1 MLRSAVPLRRN
12 KPNNKEDIT
21 SMTAEKKEPAKK
33 KAAAKKA
40 PAKKAAAP
48 KKAAQPKKAASSPS
62 GLAPMTGAV
71 APKNETSTAP
81 FKAEVKINVT
91 APSAETVAKEVAK
104 AVEEKVKKGFF
115 SRLFRR

>member
-1 MLRSAVPLRRN
+1 
-12 KPNNKEDIT
+12 
-21 SMTAEKKEPAKK
+21 MTAEKKEPAKK

-71 APKNETSTAP
+71 APKETETTTAP

-115 SRLFRR
+115 ARLFRR